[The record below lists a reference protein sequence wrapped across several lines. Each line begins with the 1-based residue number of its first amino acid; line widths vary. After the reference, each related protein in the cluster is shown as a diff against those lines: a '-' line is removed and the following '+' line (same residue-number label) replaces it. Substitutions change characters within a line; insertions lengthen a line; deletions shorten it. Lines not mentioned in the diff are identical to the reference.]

1 MYYERSLTNLALALL
16 PTFAALLTVERR
28 TNGEEMLP
36 GGAMSEL
43 IGRINSLQLITK
55 DQIMNLAAELL
66 PMGHLG
72 VLVGFQEWDQIRY
85 RRRRAIGDLIMA
97 YLTTT
102 RTDLVALERETHLV
116 SYACR
121 YLSDPLRTSFLEEA
135 RYEAAWKSLLEMG
148 YTAFPRQDPGCA
160 GSFQDL
166 NEHRISVP
174 VTQALQ
180 SGLAEVEAATS
191 ATAQAL
197 METFLW
203 SRRGPNEEDLMDLLS
218 PPTNSA
224 GSGGWFRFPFRSP
237 LQAPQLGRAY
247 HGTHMEC
254 LHGLIAIGR
263 IMPSNDKVAGMRHF
277 DNRQGVYLHKESNKH
292 LAQGYAAF
300 IRYGPKHV
308 YLRALC
314 EVEVDPTGSA
324 KKGKKTNQMIFSY
337 ESVRICAFHLQVA
350 TKSELQLG
358 DYLREWASA
367 LEVPLS
373 IALAVFQAIGL
384 DPGLK
389 KEGGEPQGGVTPHG
403 AQGGDAPPEPS
414 TSPNAPEALEVEQDE
429 DFTMVG

>member
-1 MYYERSLTNLALALL
+1 
-16 PTFAALLTVERR
+16 
-28 TNGEEMLP
+28 
-36 GGAMSEL
+36 
-43 IGRINSLQLITK
+43 
-55 DQIMNLAAELL
+55 
-66 PMGHLG
+66 
-72 VLVGFQEWDQIRY
+72 
-85 RRRRAIGDLIMA
+85 
-97 YLTTT
+97 
-102 RTDLVALERETHLV
+102 
-116 SYACR
+116 
-121 YLSDPLRTSFLEEA
+121 
-135 RYEAAWKSLLEMG
+135 MG

-324 KKGKKTNQMIFSY
+324 KKGKKT
-337 ESVRICAFHLQVA
+337 
-350 TKSELQLG
+350 TK
-358 DYLREWASA
+358 
-367 LEVPLS
+367 
-373 IALAVFQAIGL
+373 
-384 DPGLK
+384 
-389 KEGGEPQGGVTPHG
+389 
-403 AQGGDAPPEPS
+403 
-414 TSPNAPEALEVEQDE
+414 
-429 DFTMVG
+429 